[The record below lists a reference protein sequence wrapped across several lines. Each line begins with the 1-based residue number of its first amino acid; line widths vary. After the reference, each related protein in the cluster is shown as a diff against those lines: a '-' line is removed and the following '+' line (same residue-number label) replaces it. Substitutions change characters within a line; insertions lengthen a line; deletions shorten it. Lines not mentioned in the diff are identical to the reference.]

1 MKGAPEIVLVKKNDE
16 ELCIIDV
23 AFLAESSTVNSHLAD
38 TAL

>member
-16 ELCIIDV
+16 ECIIDV